1 MNLDALRKMLDK
13 GADSAMLRFGLGKA
27 LLDDG
32 QYEEACEH
40 LRRCVEFDEDYSAA
54 WKLLGRAWEKAGNFD
69 EARRVWQSGIE
80 AARRSGDKQV
90 EREIEV
96 FLRKLAKREASD

>member
-13 GADSAMLRFGLGKA
+13 GGDSSMLRFGLGKA
-27 LLDDG
+27 LLDEG

-40 LRRCVEFDEDYSAA
+40 LMRCVEFDEDYSAA
-54 WKLLGRAWEKAGNFD
+54 WKLLGTAWERSGNPG
-69 EARRVWQSGIE
+69 EARRVWQAGIE
-80 AARRSGDKQV
+80 AAQRSGDKQV
-90 EREIEV
+90 ERELEV